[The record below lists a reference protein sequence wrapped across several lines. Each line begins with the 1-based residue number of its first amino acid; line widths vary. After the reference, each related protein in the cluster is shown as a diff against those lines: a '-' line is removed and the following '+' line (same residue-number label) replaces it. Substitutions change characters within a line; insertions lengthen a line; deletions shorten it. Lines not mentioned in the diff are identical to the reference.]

1 MVKRPITYK
10 QTSIKNKVALATFLS
25 VSIVLISVSLSLFF
39 YFHTM
44 LRENIFNQ
52 QFVMVS
58 EIADQLDGR
67 INLARHQLALAAT
80 ELNSKILADPVALDL
95 ALDHISAVG
104 MIFDA
109 GFVVIGSDGRV
120 RAESMELSGL
130 VGKDLSYRD
139 YVQVPLRSGKPY
151 ISVPFRSI
159 LPSKS
164 PLIAMA
170 IPVRNDDD
178 SIICLL
184 VGYHNLHSGQFLT
197 ALSSK
202 GFGNGGYLYLLHE
215 RTILMHPDRTR
226 ILDVIGEGKNR
237 GIDKALAGWEGSLDN
252 VNSKG
257 LHMISSFKKIG
268 ETDWILVANTP
279 YDVAFAPMKKLELN
293 ALLISIGGLLLSL
306 LVVWQVTRRLTQPIN
321 QLITNVDTSRRDG
334 GHWIPLELKTGDELE
349 RLAEAFNNMM
359 DEIRQA
365 EEAREKSAEAYR
377 IVAEYTSEIAFWR
390 ELDTSIRFISAN
402 CFDITGFRDA
412 EFYATPGLIDTL
424 IHSDD
429 RQLWERYQESRG
441 QDDTHAPVKIRVV
454 CRDGSCKWMYY
465 SSRFL
470 RDAAG
475 QISGIRGSFS
485 DITDTVL
492 AQQRLNEEKVF
503 VENLIN
509 SASTPIFVI
518 DSSHRVLYWNR
529 ALEIVTGKTSAEL
542 KGTDRHW
549 SGFYD
554 SQRPTLADLIL
565 KEVSSLEGLYK
576 TYSRS
581 KYLEGGFQAEGWYSI
596 GGQKRYLLF
605 EAAPIRNNKGRVVAA
620 IETLADI
627 TERRMMEDSLSR
639 LTRAVEQSP
648 ATIVMTDRNGAIEYV
663 NPKFCKTTGYTVE
676 EAIGRNPR
684 VLKSGEMSAEKYTSL
699 WKDISS
705 GKEWR
710 GEFHNK
716 RKDGSLY
723 WEFASISPLF
733 DQNGL
738 ITGYLAVKEDITE
751 RKSVEMELQKAY
763 TELKEA
769 QLQVFQQ
776 EKMASIGQLAAG
788 VAHEIN
794 NPMGFISSNLATLTK
809 YVDRLVEFIG
819 TTEMV
824 VGAGNCGTEIDI
836 LAEERKRLKID
847 HVMGD
852 ARQLILESQDGA
864 GRVRRIVEDLKNFS
878 RVDLGVQ
885 ELVNVNS
892 ILETTINIAWN
903 EIKYVASLNREFGD
917 IPEVLCFPQQI
928 SQVFLNLLVNAGH
941 AMEGRPGSITI
952 RTWYEA
958 GHVFISVTDTG
969 CGIPHE
975 IKRRIFEP
983 FFTTKEVGKGTGLGL
998 SISYDIIR
1006 KHDGEIT
1013 VESEEGSGTTFRV
1026 RLPVA
1031 GRPAA
1036 GESETDTDTCP
1047 DP

>member
-1 MVKRPITYK
+1 MVKRPIKHK

-25 VSIVLISVSLSLFF
+25 VSIVLICVSLSLFF
-39 YFHTM
+39 YVHTL
-44 LRENIFNQ
+44 LRENIFQQ
-52 QFVMVS
+52 QFTLVS
-58 EIADQLDGR
+58 EVADQLDGR
-67 INLARHQLALAAT
+67 ITLARHQLALAAT
-80 ELNSKILADPVALDL
+80 ELNAKVLADPVSLEQ

-109 GFVVIGSDGRV
+109 GFLVIGSDGRV
-120 RAESMELSGL
+120 LAESMELSGL
-130 VGKDLSYRD
+130 VGKDLSHRD
-139 YVQVPLRSGKPY
+139 YVQKPLRSGKPF
-151 ISVPFRSI
+151 ISNPFRSI
-159 LPSKS
+159 LPSNS
-164 PLIAMA
+164 PLIAMSM
-170 IPVRNDDD
+170 PVRDDD
-178 SIICLL
+178 DRIICLL
-184 VGYHNLHSGQFLT
+184 VGYHNLISGQFLT

-202 GFGNGGYLYLLHE
+202 GFGKGGYLFLLHD
-215 RTILMHPDRTR
+215 RTIIMHPDRTR
-226 ILDVIGEGKNR
+226 ILDVIDEGKNR
-237 GIDKALAGWEGSLDN
+237 GIDRAITGWEGSLDN

-257 LHMISSFKKIG
+257 RHMISSFKRIG
-268 ETDWILVANTP
+268 ATDWILAANTP
-279 YDVAFAPMKKLELN
+279 YEEAFAPLKKLELTT
-293 ALLISIGGLLLSL
+293 LLISAGGLLLSL
-306 LVVWQVTRRLTQPIN
+306 LVVWYVTRRLTRPIE
-321 QLITNVDTSRRDG
+321 QLITHVDVTCRDISN
-334 GHWIPLELKTGDELE
+334 WKPLELKTGDELE

-365 EEAREKSAEAYR
+365 EEALEQSARVYR

-390 ELDTSIRFISAN
+390 TMDNSMQFISAN
-402 CFDITGFRDA
+402 CFEITGYRDA
-412 EFYATPGLIDTL
+412 EFYADHGLLDGLI
-424 IHSDD
+424 HPDD
-429 RQLWERYQESRG
+429 REIWQHHLEDNKHE
-441 QDDTHAPVKIRVV
+441 DTHAPVQIRIL
-454 CRDGSCKWMYY
+454 CKNGQTKWMAHACHKV
-465 SSRFL
+465 
-470 RDAAG
+470 RDESGQSAG
-475 QISGIRGSFS
+475 TRGSFS
-485 DITDTVL
+485 DVTDTVL
-492 AQQRLNEEKVF
+492 AQQRLRYEKVF

-518 DSSHRVLYWNR
+518 DSRHRVQYWNR

-554 SQRPTLADLIL
+554 SRRPTLADIIL
-565 KEVSSLEGLYK
+565 EGNSSLEGLYK
-576 TYSRS
+576 TYSHS

-596 GGQKRYLLF
+596 GGQNRYLFF
-605 EAAPIRNNKGRVVAA
+605 EAAPIRNKKGQVVAS

-627 TERRMMEDSLSR
+627 TERRLMEDSLSR

-648 ATIVMTDRNGAIEYV
+648 ATIVMTDRQGAIEYV
-663 NPKFCKTTGYTVE
+663 NPKFCQTTGYTAE
-676 EAIGRNPR
+676 EAIGQNPR
-684 VLKSGEMSAEKYTSL
+684 VLKSGEMSAENYITL

-733 DQNGL
+733 DKDGL

-751 RKSVEMELQKAY
+751 RKIVEMELQKAY
-763 TELKEA
+763 TDLKEA
-769 QLQVFQQ
+769 QMQVFQQ

-794 NPMGFISSNLATLTK
+794 NPMGFISSNLATLNK

-819 TTEMV
+819 ASDQV
-824 VGAGNCGTEIDI
+824 LLACNCGTYADS
-836 LAEERKRLKID
+836 LAEDRKRLKID
-847 HVMGD
+847 HVISD
-852 ARQLILESQDGA
+852 TRQLILESQDGA

-878 RVDLGVQ
+878 RVDQGMQ
-885 ELVNVNS
+885 ELVNLNN

-903 EIKYVASLNREFGD
+903 EIKYVASINREFGE
-917 IPEVLCFPQQI
+917 IPEVRCFPQQI

-952 RTWYEA
+952 RTWCE
-958 GHVFISVTDTG
+958 GEDVLISVADTG

-1006 KHDGEIT
+1006 KHSGDIT
-1013 VESEEGSGTTFRV
+1013 VESEAGCGTVFRV
-1026 RLPVA
+1026 SLPLA
-1031 GRPAA
+1031 GNELPQVNL
-1036 GESETDTDTCP
+1036 
-1047 DP
+1047 